1 MAQPRHHRGGSAH
14 QRSRNI
20 GVAAALAAAP
30 VAATEPGTRLTSTA
44 ADEGCR
50 DDDGAGR
57 SSPAAQVRAWR
68 PPNEGSLAGR
78 ALIKVFGVGGGGCNA
93 VNQMIKSELT
103 GVEFWAVNTDLQ
115 ALNQCLTPHKVQ
127 IGRETTRGRGTGG
140 SSLVGDE
147 AAREALDDL
156 IAAVAGADLVFVA
169 AGMGGGTGS
178 GAGPAVAR
186 LAKAN
191 GALTIGIVTEPFSF
205 EGRKRMQEA
214 ALGVEAMRAAVDTL
228 VVVPNDRLMSAVS
241 QDTPIQQAFRLADDV
256 LRQGVQGISDIIT
269 VPGLVNVDFADV
281 RAVMQN
287 AGSAMLGVG
296 IGSGK
301 HRAEEAA
308 RAAIM
313 SPLLMT
319 APARPNGVVYNITGG
334 KDLTLLELNKA
345 AEIVYEMAD
354 PNANVIFGA
363 VIDDSSEGSIRMT
376 VIATGFQEG
385 TSGEMT
391 SSDLVQR
398 VTQGLPQSKDLDKE
412 PLRGRGWLESES
424 TADSWQ
430 NVVPEFLRRRKGKG
444 RK

>member
-1 MAQPRHHRGGSAH
+1 MELGARRLLRRCGPGGLQVRGAWQPFHAILSRHYHGQPFMG
-14 QRSRNI
+14 
-20 GVAAALAAAP
+20 P
-30 VAATEPGTRLTSTA
+30 VAGRGQPKDIVCAQLGSSA
-44 ADEGCR
+44 GCVV
-50 DDDGAGR
+50 G
-57 SSPAAQVRAWR
+57 
-68 PPNEGSLAGR
+68 PPLLPGR

-115 ALNQCLTPHKVQ
+115 ALDQCLTPHKVQ

-140 SSLVGDE
+140 SSLVGEE

-156 IAAVAGADLVFVA
+156 MAAVAGADLVFVA

-214 ALGVEAMRAAVDTL
+214 VLGVEAMRAAVDTL

-319 APARPNGVVYNITGG
+319 APARPNGG

-398 VTQGLPQSKDLDKE
+398 VTQGLPQSKHSDKE
-412 PLRGRGWLESES
+412 PLRGRGWLDSES